1 MSEYT
6 EETANRMLLRDGAMV
21 STMPVQPAAPTHNPV
36 QLRGDY
42 SRAAA
47 DYTVE
52 QQWDSYTAEDH
63 AIWKTLYS
71 RQISMIE
78 QYAAPEFIAG
88 TRTLNAAPDRIPH
101 IDETNRILEPI
112 SGWRIVAVP
121 GLIPEEQFF
130 AHLAHQRFPLTVW
143 IRKPEELD
151 YLVEPDIFHD
161 FFGHVPMLTNPLFAR
176 FMQAYGEAG
185 PKAVAAGALKM
196 LSRLYWY
203 MVEFG
208 LIRTPQGLRAY
219 GSGILSSKGETAY
232 SITSPQPNRVA
243 FDLERV
249 LRTDYLIDDYQQIY
263 FVIDSFEQLF
273 EAGYNTDFT
282 PLYRQF
288 ANTEGIAPD
297 VVLPTDRLVGIQ
309 QSRITTKNT

>member
-1 MSEYT
+1 
-6 EETANRMLLRDGAMV
+6 
-21 STMPVQPAAPTHNPV
+21 
-36 QLRGDY
+36 
-42 SRAAA
+42 
-47 DYTVE
+47 
-52 QQWDSYTAEDH
+52 
-63 AIWKTLYS
+63 
-71 RQISMIE
+71 
-78 QYAAPEFIAG
+78 
-88 TRTLNAAPDRIPH
+88 
-101 IDETNRILEPI
+101 
-112 SGWRIVAVP
+112 
-121 GLIPEEQFF
+121 
-130 AHLAHQRFPLTVW
+130 
-143 IRKPEELD
+143 
-151 YLVEPDIFHD
+151 
-161 FFGHVPMLTNPLFAR
+161 
-176 FMQAYGEAG
+176 MQAYGEAG

-273 EAGYNTDFT
+273 EAGYNTDFA

-288 ANTEGIAPD
+288 ANTTGIAPD
-297 VVLPTDRLVGIQ
+297 VILPTDRLIGIG
-309 QSRITTKNT
+309 RE